1 MLTPKEYATAFRRCK
16 YIVDCVEADCKL
28 REECLRYKGFLEDLA
43 ADIIETMAEENAD
56 LQKKN
61 AQYAAHEEQRIKAA
75 KENKLRHR
83 KILPGEDPEL
93 R

>member
-1 MLTPKEYATAFRRCK
+1 MLTPEEYATAFRRCK
-16 YIVDCVEADCKL
+16 HIVDCVKADCKL

-61 AQYAAHEEQRIKAA
+61 AQYAAREEQRIKAA
-75 KENKLRHR
+75 KENKPRQR
-83 KILPGEDPEL
+83 KILPGEDQN
-93 R
+93 